1 MLKGKN
7 EMYVLTFGLSTG
19 FLYYSEKTRNK
30 SLKKILIILALLIP
44 SILAGLRDYSIGN
57 DVLLYGNKWF
67 ERSYLYSSL
76 FDFLEKAQEYSM
88 DIGYAT
94 VNWCISRFTN
104 NPHVF
109 YFAYEFLQLV
119 VLYFALKP
127 FKDKISLPYAY
138 LIYFFYYY
146 NNSYNLL
153 RQIMAIILVLFSYK
167 YVVSR
172 KLIKFIIVI
181 LLAFSFHSSSI
192 VGLAL
197 YPLSWTI
204 ENKQLKKIAKFGI
217 VIGSLILVAG
227 YEQVFDIVSS
237 LGILSATKYS
247 HYMTDSEVGG
257 RFVRLTYWGILLV
270 FMWIRRKR
278 CESSIENY
286 RTLEIY
292 MIISAIMS
300 LITFLGSTWIIRIAY
315 YFDIYQVLF
324 IPYLADRMG
333 IKFGNVKK
341 SSGYVILFA
350 LVFAYWLIT
359 FVIRNGA
366 ATYPYMF
373 MTY

>member
-1 MLKGKN
+1 
-7 EMYVLTFGLSTG
+7 MYVLIFGVSAG
-19 FLYYSEKTRNK
+19 FIYCSEKTQSK
-30 SLKKILIILALLIP
+30 LLKRILIILALLIP

-67 ERSYLYSSL
+67 ERSCMYNSL
-76 FDFLEKAQEYSM
+76 FDFLEKAQEYSV
-88 DIGYAT
+88 DLGYAT
-94 VNWCISRFTN
+94 VNWCVSRFTD
-104 NPHVF
+104 NPHFF
-109 YFAYEFLQLV
+109 YFVYELLQLSL
-119 VLYFALKP
+119 LYFALKP

-138 LIYFFYYY
+138 LIYFFCYY
-146 NNSYNLL
+146 NDSLNIL
-153 RQIMAIILVLFSYK
+153 RQIMAIIFVLFAYK

-172 KLIKFIIVI
+172 KLIKFILVI

-197 YPLSWTI
+197 YPLSWAI
-204 ENKQLKKIAKFGI
+204 ENKQVKSIAKVGI
-217 VIGSLILVAG
+217 IGVSLVLVVG
-227 YEQVFDIVSS
+227 YEQVFSFISN

-247 HYMTDSEVGG
+247 HYMTDTEVGG

-270 FMWIRRKR
+270 FMWVRRKR

-300 LITFLGSTWIIRIAY
+300 LITFLGSTWIVRIAY

-324 IPYLADRMG
+324 IPYLAERMG

-341 SSGYVILFA
+341 SSGYVILFV

>member
-109 YFAYEFLQLV
+109 YFVYEFLQLV